1 MANQAFGNAAV
12 AALVAL
18 FLVAIAIVPKAHADL
33 RGGHCKSCYDI
44 CQRNMGRPKGNF
56 MDKSFDVLACQNQ
69 CNREACVRAN
79 NRTGCPGRLH
89 QTAQGC
95 RPTGSRLPPGEIPY

>member
-18 FLVAIAIVPKAHADL
+18 FLVAIAIVPKAHA
-33 RGGHCKSCYDI
+33 GGYCKSCYDV

-69 CNREACVRAN
+69 CNRGACVRAN